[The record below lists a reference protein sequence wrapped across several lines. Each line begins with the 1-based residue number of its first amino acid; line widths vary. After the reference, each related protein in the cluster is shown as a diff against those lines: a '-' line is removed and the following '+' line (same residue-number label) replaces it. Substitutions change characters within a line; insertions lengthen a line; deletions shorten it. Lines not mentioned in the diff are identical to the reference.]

1 MPTAT
6 LQSPR
11 LPEGLGG
18 DEVLP
23 PPEEQGNNGW
33 PFCRDLLVERSP
45 AILAPWGGK
54 AFTWPGGAKQAQ
66 GRQAVG
72 GGPLEQEDRPHPQ
85 GCYRE
90 KGASFF
96 FKEPPKK
103 VRGTHWAP

>member
-72 GGPLEQEDRPHPQ
+72 GGTSGTGGSTPSPRVLQR
-85 GCYRE
+85 
-90 KGASFF
+90 KG
-96 FKEPPKK
+96 
-103 VRGTHWAP
+103 G